1 MKSFPHLTGN
11 DPTFPGQ
18 ARNVYEQ
25 IPGAF
30 DPSEWT
36 EGTKLT
42 LMSVPWGVYDPETS
56 DSVPGF
62 ETPEERDEWFRSAV
76 DTSYGTT
83 EAHVLDTPVRYDMG
97 KYVDLP
103 FTFDY
108 TAKYNYLVVEYGDAP
123 VSYGTQGIRKWYY
136 HILEASYM
144 SPSCTRVFLQPD
156 WWTTFLPYINISNM
170 FLQRG
175 HMPVAATSVRNYL
188 ANPIDNCELL
198 TTPDVN
204 FGDSGRMRVASF
216 EDLLFNSDAI
226 PVIAVRG
233 LQLEQSIGDDPQDIP
248 ISIMQQQQNGA
259 PAPSMWALESGDLF
273 NFLYLWGFSAPQT
286 IENLLGVYMIDR
298 DMLTFTGDTVQQWGA
313 TLRRV
318 AGGNR
323 AQLNKTLTVEDFGYD
338 SRYAKLAKLYTYPYA
353 HLELVG
359 SDGSVVEMRVED
371 LYGDGPAL
379 EVAFNSVFPY
389 LTLDAALT
397 NVGGDSRSLVFG
409 AMTRTVGGEWQKN
422 SITIDVPVYGVYID
436 KKTLAEYQ
444 GYYSRENNKKNAQID
459 YQNAMDRI
467 ATNYDNTSDSIDT
480 RLSNGH
486 QQNRTTQQNATA
498 SAETTYNNTINSNAA
513 AYNNAT
519 DSAETSRGNSNRSAD
534 AGYTTTMK
542 SADTSKTNSTL
553 NATNT
558 RDNSLLQNKTSY
570 DTGIKSANT
579 DNTNTLAS
587 EATSLANS
595 TASADAS
602 QNITNAS
609 IDANLQSTKDSNAGT
624 LANLDRSQALSV
636 TTTNNNYDT
645 QNLVMSQNFS
655 RQIATRTR
663 DNSIANY
670 TNNFDRVNDLAF
682 ADSSKLLADE
692 LLDIEEARGMALN
705 KNAYNLMNAQ
715 ASIVH
720 TTQNQIAAN
729 NAFMSV
735 AKGLTSTIV
744 AGYAG
749 GDMTEGLKTAGGAVV
764 DYLLAESNNNTSYEG
779 DLQDNTVQNLKATA
793 DLQAE
798 ITASDATNV
807 QQHIFNT
814 MRVLNAVGFAHG
826 QNLSESKYFSIDW
839 GTIIKNAMEVVGFPV
854 TETNNS
860 AQGYKLQW
868 DLFHINSE
876 FDYETAALTA
886 NRENAM
892 DNLTLTNE
900 TNKTNVQNSVNISN
914 ANADR
919 AATTSKNNAK
929 VSRDT
934 AVNTA
939 TASNATNVEN
949 ANRSLTTST
958 ENLAANKTT
967 SDTVTTN
974 DYDTTT
980 TTIGNDYDTAS
991 ANAATTR
998 DASKTNATD
1007 SYTTSIA
1014 NAARTKSTGD
1024 ANAKN
1029 SYDTS
1034 LENVGRTKTTSDN
1047 VLEASC
1053 ATDRSNAQRTRDTD
1067 ETIAKRNL
1075 QKTNAGIE
1083 ASYNDST
1090 VGPAVMLGS
1099 TSTAPTATTRPMML
1113 SVNVVTE
1120 DRGAIAQAGSAFLR
1134 YGYQLDQFIDF
1145 KTFNVM
1151 RYFSYWKCED
1161 VFLTGLDEVPEKAQD
1176 IIRAMLYSGVTVWRD
1191 PNDIGKVNI
1200 YDN

>member
-11 DPTFPGQ
+11 DPAFPGQ

-62 ETPEERDEWFRSAV
+62 ETPEERDEWFRTAV

-97 KYVDLP
+97 KYADLP

-108 TAKYNYLVVEYGDAP
+108 TAKYNYLVVEYGAAP
-123 VSYGTQGIRKWYY
+123 VSYGAQGVRKWYY
-136 HILEASYM
+136 HILDISYM
-144 SPSCTRVFLQPD
+144 SPSCTRVFLDPD

-233 LQLEQSIGDDPQDIP
+233 LQLEQPIGDDPQDIP
-248 ISIMQQQQNGA
+248 ISILQQQQNGA

-286 IENLLGVYMIDR
+286 IENLLGVYMIDK
-298 DMLTFTGDTVQQWGA
+298 DMLTFTGEPVQQWGA

-323 AQLNKTLTVEDFGYD
+323 VQLNKTLTVDDFGYD
-338 SRYAKLAKLYTYPYA
+338 SKYAKLAKLYTYPYA
-353 HLELVG
+353 HLELLG
-359 SDGSVVEMRVED
+359 SDGSVVEVRVED

-444 GYYSRENNKKNAQID
+444 GYYSRENSKKNAQIV
-459 YQNAMDRI
+459 YQNAMDQL
-467 ATNYDNTSDSIDT
+467 ATTFENTSDSIDT
-480 RLSNGH
+480 KLDNGH
-486 QQNRTTQQNATA
+486 QQNITSQQNATA
-498 SAETTYNNTINSNAA
+498 SAETSYNNALASNTSGYNS
-513 AYNNAT
+513 AT
-519 DSAETSRGNSNRSAD
+519 DSAETARDNANRSAD
-534 AGYTTTMK
+534 AGYTTTML
-542 SADTSKTNSTL
+542 STETAKTNATL
-553 NATNT
+553 NATNA
-558 RDNSLLQNKTSY
+558 RDNSLLQNQTSY
-570 DTGIKSANT
+570 DTGLKSANT
-579 DNTNTLAS
+579 QNTNTLAS
-587 EATSLANS
+587 YATDLAN
-595 TASADAS
+595 TITSADVTQTE
-602 QNITNAS
+602 QNAAA
-609 IDANLQSTKDSNAGT
+609 DVNLQNTKDSNTVT
-624 LANLDRSQALSV
+624 LANLDRTQSTNV
-636 TTTNNNYDT
+636 TTATNNYDT
-645 QNLVMSQNFS
+645 QNLVLSENYS
-655 RQIATRTR
+655 RQTAMRQRDLDIGNYSTNLDSINGTAEAIAMK
-663 DNSIANY
+663 A
-670 TNNFDRVNDLAF
+670 
-682 ADSSKLLADE
+682 LADE
-692 LLDIEEARGMALN
+692 LLDIEEAKGLQMISNSKELMQAQATTVRTAAQQTAAVDFIAGIGKAATSLNAGIAAPVSAFGNIIGSTLDYGASLANANVSYNSQVAMNTAQAIKASADLNASVTASAQTNMDQFRFNTEKALN
-705 KNAYNLMNAQ
+705 
-715 ASIVH
+715 
-720 TTQNQIAAN
+720 
-729 NAFMSV
+729 
-735 AKGLTSTIV
+735 
-744 AGYAG
+744 
-749 GDMTEGLKTAGGAVV
+749 
-764 DYLLAESNNNTSYEG
+764 SY
-779 DLQDNTVQNLKATA
+779 
-793 DLQAE
+793 
-798 ITASDATNV
+798 
-807 QQHIFNT
+807 
-814 MRVLNAVGFAHG
+814 GFAHG
-826 QNLSESKYFSIDW
+826 IDDSAYTFYDVNWKELIQNAFES
-839 GTIIKNAMEVVGFPV
+839 VGFGGAD
-854 TETNNS
+854 S
-860 AQGYKLQW
+860 ASGMSYKYQW
-868 DLFHINSE
+868 DLAHINNNM
-876 FDYETAALTA
+876 DYDFAALQA
-886 NRENAM
+886 NRQNAL
-892 DNLTLTNE
+892 DNLALSNE
-900 TNKTNVQNSVNISN
+900 ANKTNATNSVNTANANVERSVSTTKSNAKLTRDTTVNN
-914 ANADR
+914 ANASNE
-919 AATTSKNNAK
+919 TSVANAG
-929 VSRDT
+929 RD
-934 AVNTA
+934 
-939 TASNATNVEN
+939 
-949 ANRSLTTST
+949 LTTTT
-958 ENLAANKTT
+958 ENLATNKQT
-967 SDTVTTN
+967 SDTVATNSFNTTSTVVTN
-974 DYDTTT
+974 DYNTS
-980 TTIGNDYDTAS
+980 S
-991 ANAATTR
+991 ANAVTSR
-998 DASKTNATD
+998 DTSKSNATD
-1007 SYTTSIA
+1007 TYTTTVG
-1014 NAARTKSTGD
+1014 NAARTKSTAD
-1024 ANAKN
+1024 SNAKN
-1029 SYDTS
+1029 TYDTT
-1034 LENVGRTKTTSDN
+1034 LENISRTKTTSDN
-1047 VLEASC
+1047 VLETSS
-1053 ATDRSNAQRTRDTD
+1053 ATERSNAQRSRDTG

-1075 QKTNAGIE
+1075 QREQANID
-1083 ASYNDST
+1083 ASYKDST

-1099 TSTAPTATTRPMML
+1099 ASSAPTATTRPMML

-1191 PNDIGKVNI
+1191 PNDIGKVNV